1 MFKNSISMGKFRGK
15 NIIKSEVFMFNF
27 PFLMNELATG
37 IGIIIG
43 VIVVLVLLNKFLD
56 YLYSRFFVGYNI
68 FLLAGAVGIFF
79 LMKNWMSSG
88 SSDPTSA
95 YLGIH
100 VVYFYIYFTNI
111 QPSNWTETV
120 GRVRE
125 TWSGD
130 IEISV
135 HDEDHYRP
143 AWWNKIIT
151 IVVATVVVW
160 IVGIGLELTWLVL
173 ILECLIPG
181 YLLFYYYTNR
191 AS

>member
-1 MFKNSISMGKFRGK
+1 
-15 NIIKSEVFMFNF
+15 MFNF
-27 PFLMNELATG
+27 PFLANDLGTA

-43 VIVVLVLLNKFLD
+43 AIVVLVLLNKFLD
-56 YLYSRFFVGYNI
+56 YLYSRFFVGYNV
-68 FLLAGAVGIFF
+68 FLLLGALGIFF
-79 LMKNWMSSG
+79 LMRSWSAGAN
-88 SSDPTSA
+88 SDPTAA

-130 IEISV
+130 YEV
-135 HDEDHYRP
+135 TVQDEDHYRP

-151 IVVATVVVW
+151 IAVAVVAVW
-160 IVGIGLELTWLVL
+160 IVGIGLELPWLVL
-173 ILECLIPG
+173 VLECCLPA
-181 YLLFYYYTNR
+181 YLLFYYYSNR
-191 AS
+191 GK